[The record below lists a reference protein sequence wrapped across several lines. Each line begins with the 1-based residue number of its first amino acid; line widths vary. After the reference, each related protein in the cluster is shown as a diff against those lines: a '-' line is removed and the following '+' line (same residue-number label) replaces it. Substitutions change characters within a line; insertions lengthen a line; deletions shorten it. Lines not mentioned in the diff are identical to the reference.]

1 MRAARRSPPGSLALG
16 LEVALL
22 IVLAVTIAVGMGLLI
37 GRARPASPLH
47 YVLAVAAL
55 GVPPIAEVV
64 SRGSSP
70 RARGLASLV
79 GALVAL
85 AVVASLFATG

>member
-55 GVPPIAEVV
+55 GIPPIAEVV
-64 SRGSSP
+64 SRGSLP

-85 AVVASLFATG
+85 AVVALLFATG